1 MNISQL
7 KLRSEKFDDDDD
19 DDDSDDDD
27 DDNNNNN
34 NYYYYYYYYNEH
46 LYDHVSKSVETSPE
60 CKVTT
65 LWNQIMHSNRP
76 VHNSQPDI
84 IMRDDKQE
92 TRVST
97 DVANPVD
104 RNVTKKEAERTL
116 KYKDLTIEI
125 QRMRNVIAEV
135 IPVIT
140 GATGTISKS
149 LRHYL
154 RNIPGKHEIKGLQTT
169 AILGTAHRLRE
180 VLM

>member
-34 NYYYYYYYYNEH
+34 NYYYYYYYNEH

-84 IMRDDKQE
+84 KISDNKQG
-92 TRVST
+92 TCMSIY
-97 DVANPVD
+97 VAIPAD
-104 RNVTKKEAERTL
+104 RNVIRKEAEKIV
-116 KYKDLTIEI
+116 KYKDLTVQIHSTW
-125 QRMRNVIAEV
+125 NVTTKV
-135 IPVIT
+135 MPVII
-140 GATGTISKS
+140 GATGTISKP
-149 LRHYL
+149 LR
-154 RNIPGKHEIKGLQTT
+154 Q
-169 AILGTAHRLRE
+169 
-180 VLM
+180 